1 MTDTTYESYRNLL
14 FPIAYNMLG
23 SQADAE
29 DLVQETLMKWWAMDH
44 AAITNEKA
52 YLTRALINKC
62 LNFLRDHKKEVVRAA
77 TESEAP
83 RETIP
88 FRIEH
93 GFSLSVG
100 VQVLLAKLSPMER
113 AVFLLKDVFGYSHKE
128 IAEMLG
134 ISEANCRQ
142 ILVRARR
149 HMRGEQTRYD
159 VHPDQHEQLYQT
171 FVEVCQGEDLGQL
184 LELLKEDIEIEIMR
198 PAAVYRQNGRLPVAE
213 YLLAEHRRGFDYAW
227 LWLKDLPVLVAYLYG
242 LPVKWIKLEGSP
254 TEIERIEVYEWEMA
268 PKKATLLIQD

>member
-1 MTDTTYESYRNLL
+1 MTESIYQSYRETL

-29 DLVQETLMKWWAMDH
+29 DLVQETLMKWWTMDH
-44 AAITNEKA
+44 SKVEQEKP
-52 YLTRALINKC
+52 YLIRTLINKC
-62 LNFLRDHKKEVVRAA
+62 LNFLRNHKREVVGTA
-77 TESEAP
+77 TEQEEPA
-83 RETIP
+83 ETLP

-128 IAEMLG
+128 IADMLG
-134 ISEANCRQ
+134 ITEANCRQ

-149 HMRGEQTRYD
+149 HMQGKQERYA
-159 VHPDQHEQLYQT
+159 VEPNHHQELYRK
-171 FVEVCQGEDLGQL
+171 FVEVCEGEDLGEL
-184 LELLKEDIEIEIMR
+184 LELLREDIEVEIAR
-198 PAAVYRQNGRLPVAE
+198 PAAAYVPNGRFATAE
-213 YLLAEHRRGFDYAW
+213 YLLHEQKQGYEYAW

-242 LPVKWIKLEGSP
+242 VPMKWIRLMGEAEQIS
-254 TEIERIEVYEWEMA
+254 RIEIYEWQA
-268 PKKATLLIQD
+268 NKVLTY